1 MRVRT
6 VIIVTAL
13 LSSILGAVV
22 AYLILTVPN
31 DLQAGAL
38 MRTARK
44 QMEAGNNEA
53 ARQSLSKIVQ
63 QYPRT
68 DAAAAATVALA
79 SLEDNERKKLAVD
92 LATQRNAAAAQQKQ
106 IAALQQRIDEIAA
119 RPVPQPVIIHEAA
132 PVVKKAPAKKAPA
145 KKTTKKKRTR

>member
-13 LSSILGAVV
+13 VSSILGAVV
-22 AYLILTVPN
+22 AYLVLTVPN

-44 QMEAGNNEA
+44 QIAAGDYEN
-53 ARQSLSKIVQ
+53 ARQSLSNIVQ

-68 DAAAAATVALA
+68 DAAAAATVALS
-79 SLEDNERKKLAVD
+79 SLEDNERKKLAAD
-92 LATQRNAAAAQQKQ
+92 LAVQRNDSTAQQEQ

-132 PVVKKAPAKKAPA
+132 PVKKAPA
-145 KKTTKKKRTR
+145 KKTTKKKRSR

>member
-6 VIIVTAL
+6 VIIVTAFV
-13 LSSILGAVV
+13 SSILGAVV
-22 AYLILTVPN
+22 AYLVLTVPN
-31 DLQAGAL
+31 DLEAGVL

-44 QMEAGNNEA
+44 QIAAGDNEH

-68 DAAAAATVALA
+68 DAAAAATVALS
-79 SLEDNERKKLAVD
+79 SLADNERKRLAAG
-92 LATQRNAAAAQQKQ
+92 LAGQKIESAAQQKQ
-106 IAALQQRIDEIAA
+106 ITALQQRIDAIAA

-132 PVVKKAPAKKAPA
+132 PAKKAPAKKAP
-145 KKTTKKKRTR
+145 TKRKPRRRRR

>member
-1 MRVRT
+1 MRART

-13 LSSILGAVV
+13 LSSVLGAVV

-44 QMEAGNNEA
+44 QIASGDNEH
-53 ARQSLSKIVQ
+53 ARQSLSNIVQ

-79 SLEDNERKKLAVD
+79 SLADSERKKLAAD
-92 LATQRNAAAAQQKQ
+92 LAAQRSEAAAQQKQ
-106 IAALQQRIDEIAA
+106 IAALKQQIDEVAA
-119 RPVPQPVIIHEAA
+119 RPVPQPVIIKQ
-132 PVVKKAPAKKAPA
+132 VAPAAKKTPA
-145 KKTTKKKRTR
+145 KKTTPKRRRR

>member
-1 MRVRT
+1 MRARS

-31 DLQAGAL
+31 DLQASAL
-38 MRTARK
+38 MRAAHK
-44 QMEAGNNEA
+44 QIAAGDNEE

-68 DAAAAATVALA
+68 DAAAAATVALT
-79 SLEDNERKKLAVD
+79 SLADNERKKLAAE
-92 LATQRNAAAAQQKQ
+92 LATQRSASTAQQKQ

-132 PVVKKAPAKKAPA
+132 PPVKKVPA
-145 KKTTKKKRTR
+145 KKTTKKKRRR

>member
-1 MRVRT
+1 MRART

-13 LSSILGAVV
+13 LSSVLGAVV

-44 QMEAGNNEA
+44 QIASGDNEH
-53 ARQSLSKIVQ
+53 ARQSLSNIVQ

-79 SLEDNERKKLAVD
+79 SLADSERKKLAAD
-92 LATQRNAAAAQQKQ
+92 LAAQRSEAAAQQKQ
-106 IAALQQRIDEIAA
+106 IAALKQQIDE
-119 RPVPQPVIIHEAA
+119 VAA
-132 PVVKKAPAKKAPA
+132 PRPAAGDHQTDRAGREEDAGEKNDAKAAPPLV
-145 KKTTKKKRTR
+145 